1 MTILHVIREPNPS
14 EKALISTALNYLM
27 KNSNKQVTVSHLMKA
42 AGVSR
47 ATFYKYFASKE
58 DLFAAIL
65 LQDEHELT
73 PILSRLRVY
82 GSLPDLLESYL
93 SFRVQ
98 HIDRYRILVGVEKE
112 LNRSTELPR
121 YQQWL
126 QLRRQHVDEFTRIVR
141 SKLAKSQDIDEENLR
156 FYYGLVWTL
165 ATGVAHLSEQD
176 FFHQLIVDRRG
187 FVKFLLETVNLVG
200 SRK

>member
-1 MTILHVIREPNPS
+1 
-14 EKALISTALNYLM
+14 
-27 KNSNKQVTVSHLMKA
+27 
-42 AGVSR
+42 
-47 ATFYKYFASKE
+47 
-58 DLFAAIL
+58 L

>member
-1 MTILHVIREPNPS
+1 M
-14 EKALISTALNYLM
+14 
-27 KNSNKQVTVSHLMKA
+27 SHLMKA

-47 ATFYKYFASKE
+47 ATFYKYFSSKE

-65 LQDEHELT
+65 LQDELELT
-73 PILSRLRVY
+73 PVLSRLRIY
-82 GSLPDLLESYL
+82 GTLSDLMEAYL

-98 HIDRYRILVGVEKE
+98 HIDRYRVLVGIEKTLTHTTGLE
-112 LNRSTELPR
+112 RF
-121 YQQWL
+121 QHWQ

-141 SKLAKSQDIDEENLR
+141 SKLSKNQDVDEENLR

-187 FVKFLLETVNLVG
+187 FVKFLLETVSLVG
-200 SRK
+200 GRK